1 MSDLNADDPE
11 MFFATAGTLQGLA
24 GDLSTAATDARRPSP
39 LNPGGIYGRTPA
51 ANDLTKALMMVGDKL
66 DVGSQGITAYSG
78 VTTRV
83 GTLYENHREVS
94 TQLLGSVINTN
105 GRADQATEPGGN

>member
-1 MSDLNADDPE
+1 MSDLDAEDVE
-11 MFFATAGTLQGLA
+11 LFHATAGTYGGLA

-39 LNPGGIYGRTPA
+39 LTPGGIYGRTPA

-66 DVGSQGITAYSG
+66 DVASQGVTAYSG
-78 VTTRV
+78 ATTRV
-83 GTLYENHREVS
+83 GTLYQNHSDLS
-94 TQLLGSVINTN
+94 TQLLGSVINAN